1 MIGSALHSCPPASRP
16 YRVERHAGAGE
27 DVGVAGVELVVT
39 DLDGT
44 LWGANEELHP
54 LTLAAI
60 EELGRRGIH
69 LLVATGRRVTSTRE
83 PLARAGLAP
92 AAVVLNGA
100 MALELATA
108 TCFHRHPFPMDE
120 AAQVLEAFRAG
131 GLEPCVYV
139 EHDEVDVFVGPS
151 PSTHP
156 DHLRALSTK
165 ALEADLDEVIEQH
178 PVLAFGI
185 IGRPRSLLAPAA
197 TAIAEVAEAHFGH
210 AVVFEGAALTAAPR
224 GLSKWEGVVAY
235 CGLHGLDPGAALAVG
250 DGPNDLE
257 LLDHASVA
265 VVPEDA
271 CPEALARAD
280 RVVAPPALGGWAQ
293 VLSLL

>member
-27 DVGVAGVELVVT
+27 DVGVAGVELV
-39 DLDGT
+39 
-44 LWGANEELHP
+44 
-54 LTLAAI
+54 
-60 EELGRRGIH
+60 
-69 LLVATGRRVTSTRE
+69 
-83 PLARAGLAP
+83 
-92 AAVVLNGA
+92 
-100 MALELATA
+100 
-108 TCFHRHPFPMDE
+108 
-120 AAQVLEAFRAG
+120 
-131 GLEPCVYV
+131 
-139 EHDEVDVFVGPS
+139 
-151 PSTHP
+151 
-156 DHLRALSTK
+156 
-165 ALEADLDEVIEQH
+165 EADLDEVIEQH

-271 CPEALARAD
+271 YPEALARAD

-293 VLSLL
+293 VLSFL